1 MKTVDIIRRAG
12 MNLRQA
18 KLRTALTALAISIG
32 AFVIMTSLAFGVG
45 IDNYTGTL
53 INTNINER
61 QIGVSKTD
69 IGSLMSSGGGAGIKE
84 YSENYSD
91 MYRIELMDKSDMAKV
106 GKIKG
111 IESVTPFGQLNMRYF
126 LIEGNDQKWHAEL
139 GNYDPLILTELVAGK
154 LPSNEEDI
162 AEDSIVLPEDY
173 LESLKI
179 SAKDAIGKK
188 ILITFSLIPTEEN
201 INEFTADLRSQN
213 FSEVQILEK
222 IQQGIQIDYEF
233 TVVAIS
239 KNAPLSTSTSE
250 LLINGDRYI
259 SITERT
265 TKGTESYEKYAQ
277 LLVVVAKDEDPIT
290 VKNRIEQETGL
301 KTLTAKEAQKMISQV
316 TNILQIIVIGFGA
329 LALAVSVFGIINT
342 MYISVIERT
351 SQIGLMKALGM
362 RSKHIAKLFRYEAA
376 WVGFI
381 GGALGISLSWIIGN
395 LANPWIS
402 KQVGFSPEDGIYLLQ
417 YELGQALI
425 LQASLVIIAIISGFF
440 PALKAAKLDPI
451 EALRTE

>member
-1 MKTVDIIRRAG
+1 MKTIDIVRRAG

-45 IDNYTGTL
+45 IDNYTNTL

-69 IGSLMSSGGGAGIKE
+69 LESLMASGGGAGIKE
-84 YSENYSD
+84 YSENYND
-91 MYRIELMDKSDMAKV
+91 MYRIELMDKSDIDRVSKV
-106 GKIKG
+106 KG
-111 IESVTPFGQLNMRYF
+111 VESVTPFGQLNMRYF
-126 LIEGNDQKWHAEL
+126 MIEGNEKKWSADL
-139 GNYDPLILTELVAGK
+139 GNYDPLILTELAAGSI
-154 LPSNEEDI
+154 PSGDKNI
-162 AEDSIVLPEDY
+162 ATDSIIIPEDY
-173 LESLKI
+173 LESFNM
-179 SAKDAIGKK
+179 SAEDAIGKK
-188 ILITFSLIPTEEN
+188 ILMTFSLVPTEEN
-201 INEFTADLRSQN
+201 ISRFSEELRNQN
-213 FSEVQILEK
+213 FSEAQILEK
-222 IQQGIQIDYEF
+222 IQQGIQISYDF
-233 TVVAIS
+233 KIIAVS

-259 SITERT
+259 SITEQT
-265 TKGTESYEKYAQ
+265 TKGTVGYGKYAQ
-277 LLVVVAKDEDPIT
+277 LLVVVAKGEDSVV
-290 VKNRIEQETGL
+290 VKNRIEEETGL
-301 KTLTAKEAQKMISQV
+301 ETITAKEAQKMISQV

-381 GGALGISLSWIIGN
+381 GGALGISLSWIIGT

-402 KQVGFSPEDGIYLLQ
+402 EQVGFRPEDGIYLLQ
-417 YELGQALI
+417 YKLSQAII
-425 LQASLVIIAIISGFF
+425 LQLSLVIIAIISGFF
-440 PALKAAKLDPI
+440 PALKASKLDPI